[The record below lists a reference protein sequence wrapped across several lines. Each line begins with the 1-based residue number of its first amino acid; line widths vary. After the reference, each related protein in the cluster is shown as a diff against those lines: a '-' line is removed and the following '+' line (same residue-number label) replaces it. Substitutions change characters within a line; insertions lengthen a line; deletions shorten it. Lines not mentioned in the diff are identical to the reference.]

1 MKIDYTSFKD
11 VDLKG
16 KKILMRV
23 DINSNIDL
31 DKMEIRDSPR
41 IRTLVSALKE
51 YFKESAVIIL
61 AHQSRPGKD
70 DFTDLDI
77 HAKEIEKYLGR
88 TVKFVK
94 DIFGEQ
100 ATQAIKELQPGD
112 VLVLNNVRKFEGEM
126 KGYKDFSEAENTEMV
141 KTLFPLV
148 DYVIVDAF
156 GAAHRAHASIVG
168 WPKMMAGPI
177 TDKELDILKKLMENP
192 EKPMAMLIGGAKAI
206 DKFKAMKYN
215 FDNDKLDYALCSG
228 LTAILIF
235 EALGKNMG
243 EPNHK
248 IIAEDLEVNK
258 DMIIETY
265 NKYKDK
271 IVIPEDLIIDENG
284 NRKTIGIDEAGVYNT
299 TTGDIGPKTVEKF
312 KEVIMRCKTIIAN
325 GPPGIFEMEV
335 FRKATNEL
343 IEAMVAATNENN
355 AFTIIGGGEMGA
367 AASMA
372 GKADE
377 VSFISTAGGAMLEIL
392 SGKDL
397 PMIKAL
403 REKKYS
409 AIH

>member
-11 VDLKG
+11 VNLKG

-31 DKMEIRDSPR
+31 EKMEIRDSPR
-41 IRTLVSALKE
+41 IRALVPALNK
-51 YFKESAVIIL
+51 YFKKSAVVIL
-61 AHQSRPGKD
+61 AHQSRPGSD

-77 HAKEIEKYLGR
+77 HAKEIEKHLGR
-88 TVKFVK
+88 PVKFVK
-94 DIFGEQ
+94 DIFGEL
-100 ATQAIKELQPGD
+100 AVQAIKDLKNGE

-126 KGYKDFSEAENTEMV
+126 KNYKDFSEAENTEMV
-141 KTLFPLV
+141 KTLYPLF

-177 TDKELDILKKLMENP
+177 TDKELDALKKIMHDP
-192 EKPMAMLIGGAKAI
+192 ERPMAMLIGGAKAI

-215 FDNDKLDYALCSG
+215 FDNEKLDYALCSG

-248 IIAEDLEVNK
+248 IIAEDLEANK
-258 DMIIETY
+258 DMILETY
-265 NKYKDK
+265 QKYTDK
-271 IVIPEDLIIDENG
+271 IILPEDLIIDDNG
-284 NRKTIGIDEAGVYNT
+284 NRKTISIEEAGTYNT
-299 TTGDIGPKTVEKF
+299 TTGDIGDKTVEKF
-312 KEVIMRCKTIIAN
+312 NEILMKCKTIVAN
-325 GPPGIFEMEV
+325 GPPGIFEQEV
-335 FRKATNEL
+335 FRKATNE
-343 IEAMVAATNENN
+343 IIDTMVAATKKNN
-355 AFTIIGGGEMGA
+355 ALTIIGGGEMGA

-372 GKADE
+372 GKADD

-392 SGKDL
+392 SG
-397 PMIKAL
+397 
-403 REKKYS
+403 
-409 AIH
+409 

>member
-11 VDLKG
+11 VNLEG

-31 DKMEIRDSPR
+31 EKMEIRDSPR
-41 IRTLVSALKE
+41 IRALVPALNE
-51 YFKESAVIIL
+51 YFKKSAVIIL
-61 AHQSRPGKD
+61 AHQSRPGSE

-77 HAKEIEKYLGR
+77 HAREIEKHLGR
-88 TVKFVK
+88 PVKFVK
-94 DIFGEQ
+94 DIYGEQ
-100 ATQAIKELQPGD
+100 AVQAIKDLNPGE

-126 KGYKDFSEAENTEMV
+126 KNYKDFSEAENTEMV

-177 TDKELDILKKLMENP
+177 TDKELDALKKIIQEP

-206 DKFKAMKYN
+206 DKFKAMKFN
-215 FDNDKLDYALCSG
+215 FDNEKLDYALCSG

-248 IIAEDLEVNK
+248 IIAEDLEANK
-258 DMIIETY
+258 DMILDTY
-265 NKYKDK
+265 NKYKDN
-271 IVIPEDLIIDENG
+271 IILPEDLIIDDNG
-284 NRKTIGIDEAGVYNT
+284 SRKTIGIDEAGSYNT
-299 TTGDIGPKTVEKF
+299 TTGDIGETTVEKF
-312 KEVIMRCKTIIAN
+312 NEILMKCKTIVAN
-325 GPPGIFEMEV
+325 GPPGIFEKEV
-335 FRKATNEL
+335 FRKSTNE
-343 IEAMVAATNENN
+343 IVDTMVTATKKNK
-355 AFTIIGGGEMGA
+355 ALTIIGGGEMGA

-372 GKADE
+372 GKADG

-392 SGKDL
+392 SGNDL
-397 PMIKAL
+397 PMIRAL
-403 REKKYS
+403 REKK
-409 AIH
+409 A

>member
-11 VDLKG
+11 VKLKG

-31 DKMEIRDSPR
+31 EKMEIRDSPR
-41 IRTLVSALKE
+41 IRALVPALNE
-51 YFKESAVIIL
+51 YFKKSAVIIL
-61 AHQSRPGKD
+61 AHQSRPGSD

-77 HAKEIEKYLGR
+77 HAKEIQKYLGR
-88 TVKFVK
+88 PVKFVK
-94 DIFGEQ
+94 DIYGEQ
-100 ATQAIKELQPGD
+100 AIEAIKTLKPGE

-126 KGYKDFSEAENTEMV
+126 KNYKDFSEAENTEMV

-177 TDKELDILKKLMENP
+177 TDKELDALKKIMQDP

-206 DKFKAMKYN
+206 DKFKAMKFN
-215 FDNDKLDYALCSG
+215 FDNEKLDYALCSG

-243 EPNHK
+243 APNHK
-248 IIAEDLEVNK
+248 IIAEDLEANK
-258 DMIIETY
+258 DMIIDTY
-265 NKYKDK
+265 EKYINK
-271 IVIPEDLIIDENG
+271 ILLPEDLIIDDNG
-284 NRKTIGIDEAGVYNT
+284 NRKTITIDEAGTYNT
-299 TTGDIGPKTVEKF
+299 TTGDIGEKTIEKF
-312 KEVIMRCKTIIAN
+312 NNILMKCKTIVAN
-325 GPPGIFEMEV
+325 GPPGIFEKEV
-335 FRKATNEL
+335 FRKATNE
-343 IEAMVAATNENN
+343 IVDTMVEATKKNKAL
-355 AFTIIGGGEMGA
+355 TIIGGGEMGA

-372 GKADE
+372 GKADD

-403 REKKYS
+403 RQKKY
-409 AIH
+409 

>member
-1 MKIDYTSFKD
+1 MKIDYASFKD
-11 VDLKG
+11 VNLIS

-23 DINSNIDL
+23 DINSNIDV
-31 DKMEIRDSPR
+31 DKMKIRDSPR
-41 IRTLVSALKE
+41 IRALVPALDK
-51 YFKESAVIIL
+51 YFKKSAVIIL
-61 AHQSRPGKD
+61 AHQSRPGRD

-88 TVKFVK
+88 PVKFVK

-100 ATQAIKELQPGD
+100 AVQAINDLKEGD

-126 KGYKDFSEAENTEMV
+126 KEYKDFSEAENTELV
-141 KTLFPLV
+141 RVLFPLV

-177 TDKELDILKKLMENP
+177 TDKELNALKKIMENP

-215 FDNDKLDYALCSG
+215 FDNEKLDYALCSG
-228 LTAILIF
+228 LTAILVF

-243 EPNHK
+243 ESNHK
-248 IIAEDLEVNK
+248 IIAEDLDANK
-258 DMIIETY
+258 EMILKTY
-265 NKYKDK
+265 EKYKNRIILPD
-271 IVIPEDLIIDENG
+271 DLIIDDNG
-284 NRKTIGIDEAGVYNT
+284 NRKTIGVDEAGTYNT

-312 KEVIMRCKTIIAN
+312 REIIMKCKTIIAN

-335 FRKATNEL
+335 FRKATND
-343 IEAMVAATNENN
+343 MVEIMVQATKKNN
-355 AFTIIGGGEMGA
+355 ALTIIGGGEMGA
-367 AASMA
+367 AAAMS
-372 GKADE
+372 GKADGI
-377 VSFISTAGGAMLEIL
+377 SFISTAGGAMLEIL

-403 REKKYS
+403 REKK
-409 AIH
+409 A

>member
-41 IRTLVSALKE
+41 IRILVSALKE
-51 YFKESAVIIL
+51 YFKESAVVIL
-61 AHQSRPGKD
+61 AHQSRPGND

-88 TVKFVK
+88 TVKFVR

-141 KTLFPLV
+141 KKLFPLV

-156 GAAHRAHASIVG
+156 GAAHRTHASIVG

-177 TDKELDILKKLMENP
+177 TDKELGVLKKLMENP
-192 EKPMAMLIGGAKAI
+192 EKPMAMLIGG
-206 DKFKAMKYN
+206 
-215 FDNDKLDYALCSG
+215 
-228 LTAILIF
+228 
-235 EALGKNMG
+235 EA
-243 EPNHK
+243 
-248 IIAEDLEVNK
+248 NK
-258 DMIIETY
+258 DMINETY

-312 KEVIMRCKTIIAN
+312 KEVMMRCKTIIAN

-335 FRKATNEL
+335 FRKSTNEL
-343 IEAMVAATNENN
+343 VETMVAATNENN

-403 REKKYS
+403 REKKYPRS
-409 AIH
+409 TLNKE